1 VPRPPHKTSPAG
13 DTAQA
18 DGRTLHSYQLGL
30 LPVVN
35 RLLTRLRL
43 EHALRDY
50 LGPEDPRARLA
61 PAQVLLVLLK
71 NLLLSR
77 EPLYGAAAWAARIEP
92 GALGLTPQQI
102 VTLNDDRFARA
113 LDRLFRGD
121 CSSLALAVATHAVKE
136 FQVELDE
143 LHNDSTTVTF
153 SGAYADAAQES
164 RRRGQTRL
172 AITWGHNKDHRPD
185 LKQLLFILTISCDG
199 GIPVYF
205 QAKSGNVAD
214 DRTHCETWDLLC
226 KLVGRTDFLYVAD
239 CKLASTENMAYVH
252 GHDGRFLTVLPRT
265 RSEDRVF
272 RAALARGEVRWRRI
286 YDKYD
291 EKGNLVDR
299 YRVSEPAAASA
310 EGYRLV
316 WYHSSRKAELDAL
329 ARARQLERTWEDL
342 AELQEKLKA
351 PRTRY
356 RQRGKVTEAVEAI
369 LQARGTTLWVRVTI
383 DEREE
388 AIYRQERPGRPN
400 KDTTYRRE
408 VKARYELKY
417 ELDEAALT
425 AEALQDGVF
434 PLITNDRGMSERA
447 LLLAYKGQPVIER
460 RFAQLKTEF
469 EVAPVYLKEVTR
481 IQALLCLYFLV
492 LLVQALLEREL
503 RRAMAAR
510 GVESLPMYPEGR
522 ACRCPTTPRLI
533 ELFDNVQRHR
543 LTVGEESPVVMTT
556 KLTGLQ
562 RQILS
567 LLGMRTAYDD

>member
-1 VPRPPHKTSPAG
+1 MPRPPLKTPPAG

-18 DGRTLHSYQLGL
+18 AGRTLHSYQLGL
-30 LPVVN
+30 LPIVN

-43 EHALRDY
+43 EHLLRDY
-50 LGPEDPRARLA
+50 LPPEDRRARLA
-61 PAQVLLVLLK
+61 PAQALMVLLK
-71 NLLLSR
+71 NLLLAR
-77 EPLYGAAAWAARIEP
+77 EPLYGAAAWAARYDP
-92 GALGLTPQQI
+92 AALGLTPQQI
-102 VTLNDDRFARA
+102 ATLNGDRFARA
-113 LDRLFRGD
+113 LDQLFRGD

-136 FQVELDE
+136 FRVELDE

-164 RRRGQTRL
+164 RRRDQARL

-185 LKQLLFILTISCDG
+185 LKQLLFILTVSQDG

-214 DRTHCETWDLLC
+214 DQTHRDTWDLLR
-226 KLVGRTDFLYVAD
+226 KLAGRSDFLYVAD
-239 CKLASTENMAYVH
+239 CKLASTENMAYVQGH
-252 GHDGRFLTVLPRT
+252 GGRFLTVLPRT
-265 RSEDRVF
+265 RSEDRTF

-286 YDKYD
+286 HDKYD
-291 EKGNLVDR
+291 DKGKVVDR
-299 YRVSEPAAASA
+299 YRVSEPAATSA

-316 WYHSSRKAELDAL
+316 WYHSAHKAELDAL
-329 ARARQLERTWEDL
+329 TRARQLERTWEDL
-342 AELQEKLKA
+342 AELQAKLKA

-369 LQARGTTLWVRVTI
+369 LPGRGTTPWVVVAI
-383 DEREE
+383 DEHEE

-400 KDTTYRRE
+400 PDTTYRRE
-408 VKARYELKY
+408 VKARYELRY
-417 ELDEAALT
+417 ELDQAALT

-434 PLITNDRGMSERA
+434 PLITNDRGLSERA

-469 EVAPVYLKEVTR
+469 AVAPVYLKEVTR

-510 GVESLPMYPEGR
+510 GVESLPIYPEGR

-533 ELFDNVQRHR
+533 ELFENVQRHR
-543 LTVGEESPVVMTT
+543 LIVGAEPPVVMTT
-556 KLTGLQ
+556 KPSGLQ
-562 RQILS
+562 RRILS
-567 LLGMRTAYDD
+567 LLGMRTAYDN